1 MEVRKIQK
9 TGGSTL
15 VVSLPKIWCQNF
27 NLKVGSKVSLNY
39 SEKGGIILEPF
50 DKARDEITSVI
61 ELGEG
66 NAENDM
72 RMLIAR
78 YIQGAKKIIIKTR
91 SKSSLDEVLTK
102 FMELTVGFEIIEEKG
117 DEAILEDII
126 SLPTLTF
133 EKTLRRMDTLVRSI
147 VRESMERQKISKEYV
162 FKKENEVDKF
172 NLYITRLFNQ
182 SLKDYAVLQLNK
194 ISSEE
199 ALAYLLVSRILERIA
214 DHGVRIYSLAEGD
227 ILNNSDLNKFVNQAI
242 QVLEQAMEYYFKK
255 DVEGANRLISRKEYF
270 RTERQSLNELL
281 GDNKDGVR
289 LEEMIEDAERIAF
302 YSTDICELI
311 IDYFQELK

>member
-1 MEVRKIQK
+1 VEVRKIQK